1 MSKRAR
7 TPGRWRW
14 RPPTSLRA
22 LRIVP
27 RAAFGIL
34 PRAAFGIVPRA
45 AFARPYVMMWV
56 MFTGAFRYS
65 FVFGNLGLI
74 TREVVVTMRFFVMVH
89 ACPEV
94 RVTDRRATSGS
105 FLAGNASHA
114 GRR

>member
-1 MSKRAR
+1 
-7 TPGRWRW
+7 
-14 RPPTSLRA
+14 
-22 LRIVP
+22 
-27 RAAFGIL
+27 
-34 PRAAFGIVPRA
+34 
-45 AFARPYVMMWV
+45 MMWV

-65 FVFGNLGLI
+65 FVSGNLGLI
-74 TREVVVTMRFFVMVH
+74 TREVVVTMPFFLMVH